1 MKISYISD
9 SRPVRLPE
17 HILQLHSLRDTPS
30 LTRAVRDPEADAF
43 VLDQRTG
50 CTYSLPHI
58 LSAARTAAFA
68 GKPFILLGQCS
79 TPHNSALRVTE
90 DPGELPALLE
100 MPMKERVS
108 ASPEQVFTA
117 PAREA
122 SKDRPYQVHRPRLLH
137 RHNNTILRVAVVG
150 SQSRIGTTTQCL
162 QLYHYFS
169 ALGCCDPAIMA
180 SKAAIDELASV
191 MSGEEAGNHVIFFE
205 KIPFLTDM
213 QEPFD
218 LYIQDCGLLTQESL
232 AEVLN
237 GDLVFLVA
245 GSKPWEIRNTAE
257 ALALLRE
264 KQKLAVIF
272 SYSTESVVN
281 EFLAGV
287 GDLTA
292 LTAPWQPE
300 LLQQGDMEPYDKA
313 LWPMLEPMFLS

>member
-17 HILQLHSLRDTPS
+17 HTLQLHSLRDTPS

-43 VLDQRTG
+43 VLDQRDG
-50 CTYSLPHI
+50 AAYSLPHI

-100 MPMKERVS
+100 MPIQEQVS
-108 ASPEQVFTA
+108 AVFTA

-122 SKDRPYQVHRPRLLH
+122 SKDHPYQVHRPRLL
-137 RHNNTILRVAVVG
+137 RRRKTALRISVAG

-162 QLYHYFS
+162 QLYHYVS
-169 ALGCCDPAIMA
+169 SLGGCEPAIMA
-180 SKAAIDELASV
+180 SRESIDNLSSA
-191 MSGEEAGNHVIFFE
+191 MGGQEAGNHVICLE
-205 KIPFLTDM
+205 KIPFLTDT

-218 LYIQDCGLLTQESL
+218 LYIRDCGLLREHL
-232 AEVLN
+232 KEALE
-237 GDLVFLVA
+237 GDLVLLVA
-245 GSKPWEIRNTAE
+245 GSKPWEIRHTAE

-264 KQKLAVIF
+264 TKRMAVIF
-272 SYSTESVVN
+272 SFSTEAVVK
-281 EFLAGV
+281 EF
-287 GDLTA
+287 GDMIA
-292 LTAPWQPE
+292 LPAPWQPDP
-300 LLQQGDMEPYDKA
+300 LQKGDMEPYDRA
-313 LWPMLEPMFLS
+313 LWPILEPFFESES